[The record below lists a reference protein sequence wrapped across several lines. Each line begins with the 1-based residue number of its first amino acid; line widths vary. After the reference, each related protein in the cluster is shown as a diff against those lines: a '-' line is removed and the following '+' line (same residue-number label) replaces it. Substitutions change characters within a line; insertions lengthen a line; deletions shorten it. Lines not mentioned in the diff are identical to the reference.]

1 MRYFVCF
8 VMIWLAS
15 SMQAAEKPNIIL
27 ILADDLGYGDLGCYG
42 QTKIQTPV
50 LDQLA
55 KDGMKFTNAYAGDTV
70 CAPSRCTLMTG
81 LHTGHCIV
89 RGNGGGGGPKLNV
102 PIRADEYTIAK
113 TLKDAGYSTAL
124 IGKWGLGEVGST
136 GIPNKQGFD
145 YFYGYLNQTHAHNY
159 YPDFL
164 WRNTTKISLP
174 NEQSINDGVSKTQN
188 AYVPDLCRDEA
199 LRYIE
204 SKKDVPFFLFYSTTV
219 PHANNEKTRYNRDG
233 NEVPDLGIYADKDW
247 PIQEKKKAAM
257 ITRLDTDVG
266 VILDKLGSLGLDK
279 NTLILFT
286 SDNGP
291 HKEGGNDPQFFH
303 SSGPLRGIK
312 RDLSD
317 GGIRVP
323 AIARWPGTIKP
334 GHVSDHVWAFWD
346 IPPTFAELAGETI
359 TTPIDGISFVPTLT
373 GHGTQ
378 KDHKWLYWEFHEGVF
393 KQAVRHGPWK
403 AIREGWRKPLQ
414 LYNVVDDPDE
424 SDNVAKQ
431 HPELVANIEVYLRTA
446 RTESKEFPVDQRR

>member
-1 MRYFVCF
+1 MRFLVAFVAIC
-8 VMIWLAS
+8 LGS
-15 SMQAAEKPNIIL
+15 SIQSAEKPNIIL

-42 QTKIQTPV
+42 QPKIQTPV

-55 KDGMKFTNAYAGDTV
+55 KDGMKFTHAYAGSTV

-81 LHTGHCIV
+81 LHTGHCLV
-89 RGNGGGGGPKLNV
+89 RGNGGGAVPKGNV
-102 PIRADEYTIAK
+102 PLRPDEFTIAK
-113 TLKDAGYSTAL
+113 ALKDVGYSTAL

-145 YFYGYLNQTHAHNY
+145 YFFGYLNQTHAHNY

-164 WRNTTKISLP
+164 WRNTTKVSLP
-174 NEQSINDGVSKTQN
+174 NEQSENEGVSQTQN
-188 AYVPDLCRDEA
+188 VYTPDLFRDEA
-199 LRYIE
+199 LKYIE
-204 SKKDVPFFLFYSTTV
+204 SNKDAPFFLFYSTTV
-219 PHANNEKTRYNRDG
+219 PHANNERTRFDSDG
-233 NEVPDLGIYADKDW
+233 NEVPDLGLYADKDW

-266 VILDKLGSLGLDK
+266 VILDKVKALGLEK
-279 NTLILFT
+279 NTLILFS

-291 HKEGGNDPQFFH
+291 HKEGGNDPNFFN

-323 AIARWPGTIKP
+323 AIARWTGTIEP
-334 GHVSDHVWAFWD
+334 GQVSDHVWAFWD
-346 IPPTFAELAGETI
+346 IPPTFAELAGATI

-373 GHGTQ
+373 GHGKQ
-378 KDHKWLYWEFHEGVF
+378 KEHEWLYWEFHERGF

-403 AIREGWRKPLQ
+403 AIRIGWGNPLE

-424 SDNVAKQ
+424 SDNLAKQ
-431 HPELVANIEVYLRTA
+431 KPELVAKIEDYLKTA
-446 RTESKEFPVDQRR
+446 RTESQKFPIEK